1 MNIFLHE
8 LKAYRKSTF
17 FWTLSLVLVVIIF
30 LSLFPAF
37 SKDADATKRLLEG
50 FPKELIK
57 ALGLSLETFFSI
69 LGYYS
74 FVFVY
79 IVLCGSIQAMN
90 FGLSILSK
98 EVRDRTADFLLT
110 KPIKRYQ
117 IMTAKL
123 SAVVVSLLLTNFF
136 YILFAYLTISL
147 LTKDSINNRV
157 FFLISF
163 SLLFVQLIFFA
174 IGVLISVLVPR
185 IKSVLSYSLTIVF
198 GFFILDMFNEL
209 IGEKVLRY
217 LVPFKYFDSLYII
230 QHGSYDVPFVILSLV
245 LVIGFIFISYAV
257 YGKKDFLL

>member
-17 FWTLSLVLVVIIF
+17 FWTLSLVLVAVVF

-37 SKDADATKRLLEG
+37 TKDADATKRLLEG

-57 ALGLSLETFFSI
+57 AMGLSLDTFFSI

-79 IVLCGSIQAMN
+79 VTLCGAIQAMN

-98 EVRDRTADFLLT
+98 EVADRTADFLLT
-110 KPIKRYQ
+110 KPITRYQ

-123 SAVVVSLLLTNFF
+123 SAVLVSLIFTNFF
-136 YILFAYLTISL
+136 YVLSAYFMINLLTI
-147 LTKDSINNRV
+147 DPINNRV

-163 SLLFVQLIFFA
+163 SLLMVQLIFFA
-174 IGVLISVLVPR
+174 IGVLISVLIPK
-185 IKSVLSYSLTIVF
+185 IKSVLTYSLSIVF
-198 GFFILDMFNEL
+198 GFFILDLFNEL
-209 IGEKVLRY
+209 VGEKVLRY
-217 LVPFKYFDSLYII
+217 FVPFKYYDSLYIMV
-230 QHGSYDVPFVILSLV
+230 HASYDVPFVV
-245 LVIGFIFISYAV
+245 LGFIIVGGSILTSYV
-257 YGKKDFLL
+257 IYGKKDFLL